1 MMRAIGLMSGT
12 SCDGVDAV
20 LLDLRAVDVPHEPAV
35 LGHVHHP
42 FPAGLQAEL
51 RDPTALS
58 VRRLAEL
65 HYELAGRYAAAV
77 RALPQWSSAEV
88 CGMHGQTVW
97 HAPPSRGPR
106 TPTTFQIGSSGALA
120 QALGCPVVGDLRE
133 ADLALGGEGA
143 PITPFAHWFFTPPE
157 RAGRLVVNVGGIA
170 NFTYVAAAL
179 DDVVASDIGPGMMI
193 VDAFARHVSG
203 GAEACDRD
211 GHLSRAGTPNVALV
225 DEVLRH
231 PFFRR
236 AQPRSTGRED
246 FGEAYL
252 GELLDTYACLVP
264 ADLVASAVEVAA
276 RSIAAFADEVLR
288 EVSEI
293 VLTGGGALHPGLLG
307 RVRELADPC
316 PVVRYEFGPLA
327 PLHHEPAA
335 MALIAARTLHRL
347 ASGLPR
353 VTGARRPAILGHV
366 HWPST

>member
-1 MMRAIGLMSGT
+1 MRALGLMSGT

-20 LLDLRAVDVPHEPAV
+20 LLELRDVDVPHEPTV
-35 LGHVHHP
+35 LGHIHYP
-42 FPAGLQAEL
+42 FPPALQAEL
-51 RDPTALS
+51 RDPTGLS
-58 VRRLAEL
+58 LSRLAEL
-65 HYELAGRYAAAV
+65 HYELASCYAAAV

-120 QALGCPVVGDLRE
+120 QALGCPVVGDLRA
-133 ADLALGGEGA
+133 ADIALGGEGA
-143 PITPFAHWFFTPPE
+143 PITPFAHWFFTPPG

-193 VDAFARHVSG
+193 VDEFARHVSG

-225 DEVLRH
+225 GEVLRH
-231 PFFRR
+231 PFFSR
-236 AQPRSTGRED
+236 AVPRSTGRED
-246 FGEAYL
+246 FGEGYL
-252 GELLDTYACLVP
+252 VRLLDVYGPLAP

-276 RSIAAFADEVLR
+276 REIVAFADRALR
-288 EVSEI
+288 GVTDI

-307 RVRELADPC
+307 RVRELADPR
-316 PVVRYEFGPLA
+316 PVVRHDSGPLA

-335 MALIAARTLHRL
+335 MALIAARTLLRRPC
-347 ASGLPR
+347 GLPQ

-366 HWPST
+366 YWPSI

>member
-20 LLDLRAVDVPHEPAV
+20 LLELRDVDVPHEPVV
-35 LGHVHHP
+35 LGHAHHG
-42 FPAGLQAEL
+42 FPTDLQAEL
-51 RDPTALS
+51 RDPMAHSLE
-58 VRRLAEL
+58 RLAEL
-65 HYELAGRYAAAV
+65 HYELADHYATAV
-77 RALPQWSSAEV
+77 RALPRWSSAEV
-88 CGMHGQTVW
+88 CGVHGQTVW

-106 TPTTFQIGSSGALA
+106 TPTTLQLGSTGALA
-120 QALGCPVVGDLRE
+120 QALGCPVVGDLRA

-170 NFTYVAAAL
+170 NFTFVAPAL
-179 DDVVASDIGPGMMI
+179 DDVVASDIGPGMMV

-211 GHLSRAGTPNVALV
+211 GRLSRAGTPNGALV
-225 DEVLRH
+225 DEMLHH

-236 AQPRSTGRED
+236 ALPRSTGRED

-252 GELLDTYACLVP
+252 VGLLDEYRWLAP
-264 ADLVASAVEVAA
+264 ADLVASAVEAAA
-276 RSIAAFADEVLR
+276 RTIAAVADDALPGVT
-288 EVSEI
+288 EI
-293 VLTGGGALHPGLLG
+293 VLTGGGALHPGLFG
-307 RVRELADPC
+307 RVRQLADPR
-316 PVVRYEFGPLA
+316 PVVQHERGALA

-335 MALIAARTLHRL
+335 MALIAARTLRHRPC
-347 ASGLPR
+347 GLPR